1 MKWDY
6 KYDYFDNGDLK
17 SQTGYSNGLK
27 HGRYSERWQEKIKMI
42 SGRKGGGATGGVL
55 LCFASSVS
63 G

>member
-27 HGRYSERWQEKIKMI
+27 HGRYSVWFEDGNLNERGKKPKRETFWF
-42 SGRKGGGATGGVL
+42 L
-55 LCFASSVS
+55 
-63 G
+63 